1 MLAKHRTKEMQV
13 RFEVDIQASAE
24 EVWAKLASR
33 EGMSQWFSERLIFEF
48 VEGGEFRMEVSVPE
62 EGDFTFFGE
71 VQKID
76 PLRELAF
83 TWTEHEKGKEP
94 WPVSTLVSFK
104 LQPIDEGTRVT
115 LTHSGFEKLD
125 AAIAQKEFEG
135 HIEGWERS
143 QTLSGLKEVVEASL
157 Y

>member
-1 MLAKHRTKEMQV
+1 MLAKHRTNEMQV

-83 TWTEHEKGKEP
+83 TWTEHEKGKDP
-94 WPVSTLVSFK
+94 GPFPHW
-104 LQPIDEGTRVT
+104 
-115 LTHSGFEKLD
+115 
-125 AAIAQKEFEG
+125 
-135 HIEGWERS
+135 
-143 QTLSGLKEVVEASL
+143 
-157 Y
+157 